1 MSLSRIERV
10 WQSFAFRL
18 SLWFAGAFT
27 VSAAILFALLY
38 FLLTSFFEES
48 EREIIRARLK
58 ECAAVYETRGL
69 PALSEMVHRTEFDH
83 NEGPFFVRV
92 VGPLHSVLLVVAP
105 EDWTGETN
113 TLGGDEGKG
122 GNSWLRIPKDSR
134 SEFILASTQLRDGS
148 ILQVGRSTNRSETLL
163 GPFLTSFFLVMVPT
177 LLLGLVV
184 GAIFAHRATAPVR
197 EMMGT
202 ARTIINTG
210 NLAERVSES
219 RVQSELAELARQFNR
234 VLEKNQTLIR
244 GMREALDNVAH
255 DLRTPLTR
263 MRGSA
268 ELALQSESDVDT
280 REALADCVEESD
292 RVLTMLNTLMDITEA
307 EHGMMRL
314 HRERRSVSRL
324 LENVLEV
331 YRLVGDEKK
340 IEITANY
347 HGPCDADVDPSRIQ
361 QALANLLDNAVKY
374 TQENGRI
381 SVGCSSSDGSVRVT
395 IKDDGIG
402 IPLAEQP
409 RIWDRLYRGDKSRG
423 QRGLGLGL
431 SLVKA
436 VVEAHGGR
444 VTLQSAEGAG
454 SEFTVSLPVGAKI
467 EAVAG

>member
-1 MSLSRIERV
+1 
-10 WQSFAFRL
+10 
-18 SLWFAGAFT
+18 
-27 VSAAILFALLY
+27 
-38 FLLTSFFEES
+38 
-48 EREIIRARLK
+48 
-58 ECAAVYETRGL
+58 
-69 PALSEMVHRTEFDH
+69 MVHRTEFDH

-105 EDWTGETN
+105 GDWAGETS
-113 TLGGDEGKG
+113 TLGHDEWKG
-122 GNSWLRIPKDSR
+122 GNFWLRIPKDSR

-148 ILQVGRSTNRSETLL
+148 ILQIGRSTNRSETLL
-163 GPFLTSFFLVMVPT
+163 GPFLTSFFLVMMPT
-177 LLLGLVV
+177 LVLGLVV
-184 GAIFAHRATAPVR
+184 GAVFAHRATAPVR

-268 ELALQSESDVDT
+268 ELALQSESDMDA

-340 IEITANY
+340 IEITANCE
-347 HGPCDADVDPSRIQ
+347 GPCNADVDPSRIQ

-381 SVGCSSSDGSVRVT
+381 SVGCWSSDGTVRVT

-409 RIWDRLYRGDKSRG
+409 RIWDRLYRGD
-423 QRGLGLGL
+423 
-431 SLVKA
+431 
-436 VVEAHGGR
+436 
-444 VTLQSAEGAG
+444 
-454 SEFTVSLPVGAKI
+454 
-467 EAVAG
+467 